1 MADLATIA
9 RPYAEALAGT
19 ASPEE
24 MAKWSEQLGSLA
36 HLASNHEVAI
46 LSSNPNVSQEQL
58 ADLLMAGIS
67 GDTAPALKKFITLL
81 TLNHRIAALPEIS
94 KQLDEIKNAKNLN
107 MWLDVNGKPM
117 QRGNTKKM
125 IFDVATIV
133 SYASEFM
140 TLMPGD
146 IIATGTPSGV
156 GFGRTPQE
164 FLKPGDMMET
174 QITGVGIIRNKIA

>member
-19 ASPEE
+19 AKPEE

-36 HLASNHEVAI
+36 HLASNEEVAI

-67 GDTAPALKKFITLL
+67 GDISPALKKFITLL

-94 KQLDEIKNAKNLN
+94 KQFDEIKNARDGSAEVHITTAFPMGEDEVKSLVIVISKRFGNKNLKPTVSIDSELIGGVRVQVGDEV
-107 MWLDVNGKPM
+107 LDTSVKSRLEAM
-117 QRGNTKKM
+117 Q
-125 IFDVATIV
+125 AALL
-133 SYASEFM
+133 S
-140 TLMPGD
+140 
-146 IIATGTPSGV
+146 
-156 GFGRTPQE
+156 
-164 FLKPGDMMET
+164 
-174 QITGVGIIRNKIA
+174 